1 MSSPKPLPKTPI
13 TRDELT
19 MTNVAMLV
27 LTTIFVLARAG
38 VHVSKRKTIELT
50 DIFIYLA
57 YALYI
62 ALW

>member
-1 MSSPKPLPKTPI
+1 MSSSKPLPKTPI

-19 MTNVAMLV
+19 RTNVAMLV

-57 YALYI
+57 YALYV

>member
-1 MSSPKPLPKTPI
+1 
-13 TRDELT
+13 
-19 MTNVAMLV
+19 MLV

-57 YALYI
+57 YALYV